1 LSTAFFG
8 EVAMDDATKY
18 LLITIVLTL
27 LMVVAVFVDLK
38 NYSEMEEEDGSEEV

>member
-1 LSTAFFG
+1 
-8 EVAMDDATKY
+8 MDDATKY